1 MNHMDQLPKAPLHG
15 QGLASPWVARWSH
28 LLPPNAQVLDIA
40 CGAGRHMKWFSDL
53 GHQVTG
59 IDRSP
64 EALAE
69 ASAYGAVVL
78 ADIEN
83 SPWPLIKEQKTQP
96 FQALVVTNYLWR
108 PLFPVIMESLA
119 PGGFLIYETFSL
131 GNETVG
137 KPSRPDFLLK
147 PGELLTCFPGLRT
160 IAFEDGFL
168 ADPPRFIQ
176 RIVAQRP
183 HAMTSPAQVPEI
195 YRL

>member
-1 MNHMDQLPKAPLHG
+1 MDQLALANLHG
-15 QGLASPWVARWSH
+15 QGSASHWVARWSH
-28 LLPPNAQVLDIA
+28 LLPPGASVLDIA

-64 EALAE
+64 EALSK

-83 SPWPLIKEQKTQP
+83 DPWPLIKEQKTQQ

-108 PLFPVIMESLA
+108 PLFSVMADSVA
-119 PGGFLIYETFSL
+119 SGGFLIYETFSN

-137 KPSRPDFLLK
+137 KPSRPDFLLQT
-147 PGELLTCFPGLRT
+147 GELLTRFPGFRT

-168 ADPPRFIQ
+168 ADPPRFVQ
-176 RIVAQRP
+176 RIVAQRSHP
-183 HAMTSPAQVPEI
+183 MTAPAQAPEI

>member
-1 MNHMDQLPKAPLHG
+1 MNQLAKTSLHG
-15 QGLASPWVARWSH
+15 QGPASPWVVRWSH
-28 LLPPNAQVLDIA
+28 LLPPSAQVLDIA
-40 CGAGRHMKWFSDL
+40 CGAGRHMKWFNDL

-64 EALAE
+64 EALSE
-69 ASAYGAVVL
+69 ASAYGTVVL
-78 ADIEN
+78 VDIEN
-83 SPWPLIKEQKTQP
+83 DPWPVIKEQKPQQ

-108 PLFPVIMESLA
+108 PLFPVMADCIA
-119 PGGFLIYETFSL
+119 PGGFLIYETFSD

-147 PGELLTCFPGLRT
+147 PGELLTSFPGFRT

-168 ADPPRFIQ
+168 ADPPRFVQ

-183 HAMTSPAQVPEI
+183 HAMTSPAQAPAI

>member
-1 MNHMDQLPKAPLHG
+1 MNQLAKTSLHG
-15 QGLASPWVARWSH
+15 QGAASPWVVRWSH

-83 SPWPLIKEQKTQP
+83 GPWPLMKEQKPQQ

-108 PLFPVIMESLA
+108 PLFAVMADCLA
-119 PGGFLIYETFSL
+119 PGGFLIYETFSC

-137 KPSRPDFLLK
+137 KPSRPDFLLQ
-147 PGELLTCFPGLRT
+147 PGELLSGFPGLRT
-160 IAFEDGFL
+160 IAFEEGFL
-168 ADPPRFIQ
+168 SAPPRFVQ

-183 HAMTSPAQVPEI
+183 HLLSTPSRTPEV